1 MSAFAFWESDAGPR
15 PADKPQALRRV
26 LLVEDDPDHAEV
38 IAASL
43 GSPFPHLERVET
55 RDAFVRALAEGSW
68 DIVISDFHLPRFS
81 ALEALDALS
90 KSGRLIPLIV
100 VSGFVGEEA
109 AAELIKAGAA
119 DFTAKSNLQ
128 RLPAAISRALRE
140 ADALGERQRALQA
153 LAASEAK
160 FKALVA
166 NLPGVVFRCDIG
178 PGGPERW
185 QFLSDP
191 CESILDVSRDE
202 LMADGSRFL
211 LCIIP
216 EDRDGFVTACRT
228 ACGGGAPSFGWQGRI
243 SCKDG
248 SVRWIDMR
256 ASLIA
261 SGPGRSLADGI
272 INDVTRNMQAQAEVL
287 RSREQLRELSGHLDR
302 AKESERASI
311 AREIHDELGVLLTAA
326 KIELATLMRQ
336 LSPERLGL
344 ESPSASAD
352 ALIDQA
358 MDMSRRISRR
368 LRPAVLDYGIV
379 AAIEWQARDF
389 AKRLGIRCELDSSVD
404 YFELDPERSTAVFRI
419 FQEALTNV
427 ARHAQA
433 RSVRIELTEDLDG
446 GLTLRVADDGC
457 GIGPA
462 DFNKPGSFGLR
473 SMAER
478 ASALNGRIEVA
489 RLPEG
494 GTEVSLQVPMGRSEA
509 TVRES
514 GQPPLDA

>member
-1 MSAFAFWESDAGPR
+1 MSASVHPEAGQI
-15 PADKPQALRRV
+15 PAGSTQRLRRV

-43 GSPFPHLERVET
+43 GSPLAQVERVET
-55 RDAFVRALAEGSW
+55 REASTKALADGTW
-68 DIVISDFHLPRFS
+68 DIVISDFNLPRFS
-81 ALEALDALS
+81 ALEALEALRE
-90 KSGRLIPLIV
+90 SGRPVPLIV

-109 AAELIKAGAA
+109 AAGLIKAGAA

-128 RLPAAISRALRE
+128 RLPAAIGRALRE
-140 ADALGERQRALQA
+140 GKALRERQRTLQA

-191 CESILDVSRDE
+191 CESMLDVAREE
-202 LMADGSRFL
+202 LMANGARFVRCL
-211 LCIIP
+211 LP
-216 EDRDGFVTACRT
+216 QDRDGFLAACGT
-228 ACGGGAPSFGWQGRI
+228 ACGGASTFAWQGRI
-243 SCKDG
+243 GCRDG

-261 SGPGRSLADGI
+261 SEPGHALADGI
-272 INDVTRNMQAQAEVL
+272 INDVTRNMQAQAEIL
-287 RSREQLRELSGHLDR
+287 HSREQLRELSGHLDR
-302 AKESERASI
+302 AKEEERASI

-326 KIELATLMRQ
+326 KIELSTLAKQ
-336 LSPERLGL
+336 LPPGRLDL
-344 ESPSASAD
+344 ESNFASAD

-368 LRPAVLDYGIV
+368 LRPVVLDYGIV

-389 AKRLGIRCELDSSVD
+389 SKRLGIPCEMDSSVD
-404 YFELDPERSTAVFRI
+404 YLELDPERSTAVFRI
-419 FQEALTNV
+419 FQEALTNI

-433 RSVRIELTEDLDG
+433 RGVRIELTESLDG
-446 GLTLRVADDGC
+446 ALTLRIADDGC
-457 GIGPA
+457 GIEPA
-462 DFNKPGSFGLR
+462 DFSKPGSFGLR
-473 SMAER
+473 SMVER
-478 ASALNGRIEVA
+478 ATNMNGRVEIA

-494 GTEVSLQVPMGRSEA
+494 GTEVSLHVPLVGGAPVPENRTLPLEA
-509 TVRES
+509 
-514 GQPPLDA
+514 

>member
-1 MSAFAFWESDAGPR
+1 MSALAYSEAGKIA
-15 PADKPQALRRV
+15 ADSPQPLRRV

-38 IAASL
+38 IVASL
-43 GSPFPHLERVET
+43 GSQPAHVERVET
-55 RDAFVRALAEGSW
+55 RETFTKALADGAW

-90 KSGRLIPLIV
+90 KSGRPVPLIV

-119 DFTAKSNLQ
+119 DFTAKSNLK
-128 RLPAAISRALRE
+128 RLPAAIGRALRE
-140 ADALGERQRALQA
+140 AEALRERERALEA

-166 NLPGVVFRCDIG
+166 NIPGVVFRCDIG

-191 CESILDVSRDE
+191 CESMLDVARDE
-202 LMADGSRFL
+202 LMANGARFMQCL
-211 LCIIP
+211 LP
-216 EDRDGFVTACRT
+216 EDRDGFVAACRS
-228 ACGGGAPSFGWQGRI
+228 ACGGAPTFAWQGRI
-243 SCKDG
+243 GCRDG

-261 SGPGRSLADGI
+261 GAPGCALADGI
-272 INDVTRNMQAQAEVL
+272 INDVTRNMQAQAEIL
-287 RSREQLRELSGHLDR
+287 RSREQLRELSEHLDR
-302 AKESERASI
+302 AKEGERASI

-326 KIELATLMRQ
+326 KIELSTLTKQ
-336 LSPERLGL
+336 LPPERLDL
-344 ESPSASAD
+344 ESTSASAD

-389 AKRLGIRCELDSSVD
+389 SKRLGIPCEIDSSVD
-404 YFELDPERSTAVFRI
+404 YLELDPERSTAVFRI
-419 FQEALTNV
+419 FQEALTNI

-462 DFNKPGSFGLR
+462 DFGKPGSFGLR

-478 ASALNGRIEVA
+478 ATNLNGRIEVA
-489 RLPEG
+489 RLAEG
-494 GTEVSLQVPMGRSEA
+494 GTEVSLQVPR
-509 TVRES
+509 VRDTPLPED
-514 GQPPLDA
+514 GQLSLET

>member
-1 MSAFAFWESDAGPR
+1 MIAMSALAQLEVGQP
-15 PADKPQALRRV
+15 PAENPQPLQRV
-26 LLVEDDPDHAEV
+26 LLVEDNPDHAEV
-38 IAASL
+38 ITASL
-43 GSPFPHLERVET
+43 GSPTPHVERVET
-55 RDAFVRALAEGSW
+55 RDAFALALAKGSW

-81 ALEALDALS
+81 ALEALDVLN
-90 KSGRLIPLIV
+90 KSGRLVPLVV

-119 DFTAKSNLQ
+119 DFTAKSNLR
-128 RLPAAISRALRE
+128 RLPAAIGRALRE
-140 ADALGERQRALQA
+140 AEALRERQRVLQA
-153 LAASEAK
+153 LANSEAK

-211 LCIIP
+211 SCILP
-216 EDRDGFVTACRT
+216 EDRDGFVSACRT
-228 ACGGGAPSFGWQGRI
+228 ACSGTSSFAWQGRI
-243 SCKDG
+243 GCKDS
-248 SVRWIDMR
+248 SVKWIDMR

-261 SGPGRSLADGI
+261 SGPGRALADGI
-272 INDVTRNMQAQAEVL
+272 INDVSRNMQAQAEIL
-287 RSREQLRELSGHLDR
+287 HSREQLRELSGHLDR
-302 AKESERASI
+302 AKEGERASI

-326 KIELATLMRQ
+326 KIELSTLARQ
-336 LSPERLGL
+336 LPPERLDL
-344 ESPSASAD
+344 ESTSASAD

-389 AKRLGIRCELDSSVD
+389 SKRLGIPCELDSSVD
-404 YFELDPERSTAVFRI
+404 YLELDPERSTAVFRI
-419 FQEALTNV
+419 FQEALTNI

-446 GLTLRVADDGC
+446 GLTLRIADDGC
-457 GIGPA
+457 GIGPG
-462 DFNKPGSFGLR
+462 DFSKQGSFGLR

-478 ASALNGRIEVA
+478 ATNLNGRIEVA

-494 GTEVSLQVPMGRSEA
+494 GTEVSLQVPMVRSVAAPENGQLSLEA
-509 TVRES
+509 
-514 GQPPLDA
+514 

>member
-1 MSAFAFWESDAGPR
+1 MSALPRSVAGQP
-15 PADKPQALRRV
+15 PVAETPQPLQRV
-26 LLVEDDPDHAEV
+26 LLVEDDPDHAEL
-38 IAASL
+38 ISALL
-43 GSPFPHLERVET
+43 GSPPPQVVRVET
-55 RDAFVRALAEGSW
+55 RDVFARALADGSW
-68 DIVISDFHLPRFS
+68 DLVISDFHLPRFS
-81 ALEALDALS
+81 ALEALDALAR
-90 KSGRLIPLIV
+90 SGRTIPLIV

-119 DFTAKSNLQ
+119 DFIAKSNLR
-128 RLPAAISRALRE
+128 RLPAAIGRALRE
-140 ADALGERQRALQA
+140 AEALRERQRALLA

-178 PGGPERW
+178 PEGPGRW

-191 CESILDVSRDE
+191 CESILDVSREE
-202 LMADGSRFL
+202 LMADGSRFT
-211 LCIIP
+211 LCILP
-216 EDRDGFVTACRT
+216 EDRDGFIASCRSACS
-228 ACGGGAPSFGWQGRI
+228 AAQSFSWQGRI
-243 SCKDG
+243 GCKDG
-248 SVRWIDMR
+248 TVKWIDMR

-261 SGPGRSLADGI
+261 SGPGRALADGI
-272 INDVTRNMQAQAEVL
+272 INDVTRNMQAQAEIL

-302 AKESERASI
+302 AKEGERASI

-326 KIELATLMRQ
+326 KIELSTLARQ
-336 LSPERLGL
+336 LPPERLDL
-344 ESPSASAD
+344 ESTSASAD

-389 AKRLGIRCELDSSVD
+389 SKRLGIPCELDSSVD
-404 YFELDPERSTAVFRI
+404 YIELDTERSTAVFRI
-419 FQEALTNV
+419 FQEALTNI

-433 RSVRIELTEDLDG
+433 RNVRIELTEDLDG

-457 GIGPA
+457 GIGPG
-462 DFNKPGSFGLR
+462 DFSKPGSFGLR
-473 SMAER
+473 SMVER
-478 ASALNGRIEVA
+478 ATSLNGKIEVA

-494 GTEVSLQVPMGRSEA
+494 GTEVSLQVPMVKAGAPLRETGQLSLEA
-509 TVRES
+509 
-514 GQPPLDA
+514 

>member
-1 MSAFAFWESDAGPR
+1 MSAFAYSDSDAGPR

-43 GSPFPHLERVET
+43 GSPPPHTERVET
-55 RDAFVRALAEGSW
+55 RDAFVRALAEGPW

-90 KSGRLIPLIV
+90 KSSRLIPLIV

-128 RLPAAISRALRE
+128 RLPAAINRALRE
-140 ADALGERQRALQA
+140 ADMLRERQRALQA

-202 LMADGSRFL
+202 LTADGSRFL
-211 LCIIP
+211 LCILP
-216 EDRDGFVTACRT
+216 DDRDGFVTACRT
-228 ACGGGAPSFGWQGRI
+228 ACGGAPSFSWQGRI

-248 SVRWIDMR
+248 TVRWVDMR

-261 SGPGRSLADGI
+261 NGPGRSLADGI
-272 INDVTRNMQAQAEVL
+272 INDITRHMQAQAEIL
-287 RSREQLRELSGHLDR
+287 HSREQLRELSEHLDR

-336 LSPERLGL
+336 LPPERPGL

-358 MDMSRRISRR
+358 MDVSRRISRR

-379 AAIEWQARDF
+379 AAIDWQARDF

-404 YFELDPERSTAVFRI
+404 YLELDPERSTAVFRI

-494 GTEVSLQVPMGRSEA
+494 GTEVSLQVPIGRSEA
-509 TVRES
+509 TVREN
-514 GQPPLDA
+514 GRQPLEA